1 MAQDGRK
8 ILKLTGAF
16 LAIIGVVTLVI
27 GIVAYS
33 NAGKTSETLT
43 EMQKLTASS
52 SKSTTATSTASTIA
66 PIKEWISSAK
76 TYALIM
82 IAVSALHIVFGLI
95 GFIMADKSEN
105 AMLLVGFGGIL
116 LVLGAVIVLYGMLKN
131 KSDYDAAQSFM
142 DLILPSLS
150 SMTGKD
156 FTFKLI
162 SLNPVKH
169 VISYSSV
176 LLGGMYLYGAMMSRG
191 ITPGS
196 KPSTGRNVIPG
207 TGPVDPDAFFEQFN
221 KPPVPPKAPAPQGQP
236 RPQGAPPQGQP
247 RPQGAAPQ
255 GQPRPQG
262 APPQGQPR
270 PQGAPPAGQP
280 RPQGAPPQGQPRPQG
295 APPAGQP
302 RPQGAPPQGQPRP
315 QGAPP
320 AGQPRPQGAPPQGQ
334 PRPQGTAPVGQPRPQ
349 VRPAPNLRPA
359 PGVKPPKPADDEG
372 PSSSGSMDE
381 VILPSAEDLER
392 ILSGMSGQK

>member
-116 LVLGAVIVLYGMLKN
+116 LVLGAVVVLYGLLKN
-131 KSDYDAAQSFM
+131 KSDYDAAQSAM
-142 DLILPSLS
+142 DYFLLPLLKSV
-150 SMTGKD
+150 TGKD

-196 KPSTGRNVIPG
+196 KPSTGKNVIPG

-236 RPQGAPPQGQP
+236 RPQGAAPQGQPRPQGAPPQGQP
-247 RPQGAAPQ
+247 RPQGAPPQ

-280 RPQGAPPQGQPRPQG
+280 RPQGAAPAGQPRPQGAAPQGQPRPQG
-295 APPAGQP
+295 AAPAGQ
-302 RPQGAPPQGQPRP
+302 Q
-315 QGAPP
+315 
-320 AGQPRPQGAPPQGQ
+320 
-334 PRPQGTAPVGQPRPQ
+334 RPQGTAPVGQPRPQ